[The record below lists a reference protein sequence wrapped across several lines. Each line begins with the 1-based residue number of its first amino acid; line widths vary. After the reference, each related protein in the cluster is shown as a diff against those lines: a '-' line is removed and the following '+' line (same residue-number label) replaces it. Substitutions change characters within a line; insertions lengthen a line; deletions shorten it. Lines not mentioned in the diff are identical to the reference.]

1 MEKDYAPY
9 PDKHPTFH
17 DYHDFSL
24 LTLFDLSYQETS
36 SNSAPIRMPTSDRVV
51 FEHLSGYR
59 PYDEAVLLFC
69 YDGPKSRAEIQS
81 LTTYKS
87 PKGVIEGV

>member
-1 MEKDYAPY
+1 M
-9 PDKHPTFH
+9 
-17 DYHDFSL
+17 
-24 LTLFDLSYQETS
+24 
-36 SNSAPIRMPTSDRVV
+36 PISDRVV
-51 FEHLSGYR
+51 FENLSGYR

-87 PKGVIEGV
+87 PKGVIEGVINPLLRAGLLVCSKPGKAPNQSYFTNKKKVNKIESN